1 MGDNEIAKIEGLI
14 YRLRG
19 HRVMLDRDLAGLY
32 GVGTG
37 ALNRAVKRNE
47 RRFPSDFMF
56 QLSPEE
62 WENLKC
68 QFGISSWGGD
78 RALPHAFTEHGVA
91 MLSSVLNSPRAI
103 AANIE
108 IMRAFSRLRGIL
120 AEQRELIAR
129 LNALEGRYDA
139 QFRDVFA
146 AIRRLMEPPVLPR
159 KKIGF

>member
-1 MGDNEIAKIEGLI
+1 MEIQKIEGLI
-14 YRLRG
+14 YQLHG
-19 HRVMLDRDLAGLY
+19 HRVMLDRDLAELY
-32 GVGTG
+32 AVDTG
-37 ALNRAVKRNE
+37 ALNRAVKRNPL
-47 RRFPSDFMF
+47 RFPPDFMF

-68 QFGISSWGGD
+68 QFGISRWGGD
-78 RALPHAFTEHGVA
+78 RAMPHAFTEHGVA

-108 IMRAFSRLRGIL
+108 IMRAFTRLRGLL
-120 AEQRELIAR
+120 AEQRQLIDR

-139 QFRDVFA
+139 QFKSVFA
-146 AIRRLMEPPVLPR
+146 AIRQIIAPPAAPK